1 MTAVDSAV
9 EGGRRPYNRMRRR
22 RIIALG
28 IVAFVVLAVVGAV
41 LLTLN
46 IKSPAQQAAQTKPP
60 AATQLTVPVVRTVL
74 NTTVLGQAVVDPPKE
89 VSPSSIGG
97 GSGGSGGGA
106 GQDVQNIVTKIF
118 HGSGSFVGQG
128 QVILEVAERPFFA
141 LTGTVPAYRNLVP
154 GETGEDVLQLQDDL
168 EALGYGIGGDTGGTY
183 GPGTSAAVTDFYD
196 AIGYS
201 VPKISTGPK
210 ADRGAIV
217 PLGEYTFVPRMP
229 ARIVSLNASVGQ
241 AVKSGAL
248 TLAEGSPVIAGQ
260 LSPSNAK
267 EVRRGMRVLITE
279 PGTGATV
286 TGRVVSVSHETAS
299 KASISGGL
307 YVAMKVR
314 TRRPLPLSQVGQD
327 VQMSISAAHSAGRVL
342 AVPEAAIF
350 AGANGQTY
358 VSKQVGGHL
367 VRVAVRVGMSG
378 TGLVQVTPLRAGAL
392 TPGDEVATGQDY
404 AGSAPA
410 GRAPSLGR
418 TGPGN
423 GKHVTII
430 GPGPGSG
437 G

>member
-1 MTAVDSAV
+1 VTAVDSAV
-9 EGGRRPYNRMRRR
+9 ESGRRPYNRMRRR

-28 IVAFVVLAVVGAV
+28 IVVFVVLAVVTAV

-46 IKSPAQQAAQTKPP
+46 IKSPAQQAAETKAP

-74 NTTVLGQAVVDPPKE
+74 TTTVLGQAVVNPPRE
-89 VSPSSIGG
+89 VSPSDIGSSAG
-97 GSGGSGGGA
+97 GSA
-106 GQDVQNIVTKIF
+106 GQDVQQIVTKIF
-118 HGSGSFVGQG
+118 HGTGSYVGQG

-141 LTGTVPAYRNLVP
+141 LAGTVPAYRNLVP
-154 GETGEDVLQLQDDL
+154 GETGQDVLQLQEDL
-168 EALGYGIGGDTGGTY
+168 EALGYGIGTDTAGTY

-201 VPKISTGPK
+201 VPKISAGPK
-210 ADRGAIV
+210 ADRGAMV

-229 ARIVSLNASVGQ
+229 ARIVSLNATVGQ

-248 TLAEGSPVIAGQ
+248 TLAEGSPTIAGQ

-267 EVRRGMRVLITE
+267 EVRRGMKVLVTV

-286 TGRVVSVSHETAS
+286 TGRVVSVSHQTAS

-307 YVAMKVR
+307 YVAIKVR
-314 TRRPLPLSQVGQD
+314 TRRPLPLSLVGQD
-327 VQMSISAAHSAGRVL
+327 VQMSITSAHSAGKVL

-358 VSKQVGGHL
+358 VSRQVGHSL
-367 VRVAVRVGMSG
+367 VKVAVRIGMTG

-392 TPGDEVATGQDY
+392 TTGDEVVTGQNY
-404 AGSAPA
+404 AGSSPV
-410 GRAPSLGR
+410 GR
-418 TGPGN
+418 GPVISRGSP
-423 GKHVTII
+423 GGTRGFKVI
-430 GPGPGSG
+430 GPGPGNGNG

>member
-1 MTAVDSAV
+1 VTAVDSAV
-9 EGGRRPYNRMRRR
+9 ESGRRPYNRMRRR
-22 RIIALG
+22 RIIALC
-28 IVAFVVLAVVGAV
+28 IVAFVVLAVVAAV

-46 IKSPAQQAAQTKPP
+46 IKSPAQQAAETKAP

-74 NTTVLGQAVVDPPKE
+74 STTVLGQAVVDPPKE
-89 VSPSSIGG
+89 VSPSNIG
-97 GSGGSGGGA
+97 GSGGSGGA
-106 GQDVQNIVTKIF
+106 SGQDVQNIVTKIF

-141 LTGTVPAYRNLVP
+141 LAGTVPAYRNLVP
-154 GETGEDVLQLQDDL
+154 GETGQDVLQLQEDL
-168 EALGYGIGGDTGGTY
+168 EALGYGIGTDTAGTY

-201 VPKISTGPK
+201 VPVIKTGPK
-210 ADRGAIV
+210 ADRGAMV
-217 PLGEYTFVPRMP
+217 PLGEYTFVPKMP
-229 ARIVSLNASVGQ
+229 ARIVSLSATVGQ
-241 AVKSGAL
+241 AMKSGGL

-286 TGRVVSVSHETAS
+286 TGRVTSVSHETAS

-350 AGANGQTY
+350 AGADGQTY

-367 VRVAVRVGMSG
+367 VKVAVRVGMSG
-378 TGLVQVTPLRAGAL
+378 TGLVQVTPLKAGAL
-392 TPGDEVATGQDY
+392 VPGDMVATGQDY
-404 AGSAPA
+404 AGSATTGRLPA
-410 GRAPSLGR
+410 FSR
-418 TGPGN
+418 TGPGG
-423 GKHVTII
+423 GKQGVTII
-430 GPGPGSG
+430 GPGG
-437 G
+437 GG